1 MSACGACRTQAAA
14 PWALGRGRPG
24 TADGP
29 TRPRCPLPV
38 PGPERQ
44 VRGGQGRGCRPPSRS
59 PEEARRFHPEKSA
72 QAAVASGLPPS
83 QCSCLVWA
91 LARGQ
96 EQRAEWTCPAF
107 LRQEGGWA
115 IAPLASC
122 PATALVSPPCIGGD
136 TSGDRIRAAAGPAV
150 ALQVTPSFSQWGH
163 AASEAWSWVL
173 ARLRD
178 LEGVSASRAVAPRA
192 GKSSRPGCEE
202 RGASV
207 VLLEGG
213 RVERSLCLPRC
224 SLPEWPVSLVSWRS
238 AWVAPGAPGHVP
250 PVSRGAWLAFP
261 GRVCLRPGR
270 RSPGSFLLRWGTRRP
285 RVPPARG
292 ENDPGWMPCRP
303 PSHGE
308 VAL

>member
-1 MSACGACRTQAAA
+1 M
-14 PWALGRGRPG
+14 
-24 TADGP
+24 
-29 TRPRCPLPV
+29 
-38 PGPERQ
+38 
-44 VRGGQGRGCRPPSRS
+44 S

-122 PATALVSPPCIGGD
+122 PATALVAPPCIGGD

-192 GKSSRPGCEE
+192 GKSSHPGCEE

-238 AWVAPGAPGHVP
+238 AWAAPGAPGHVP